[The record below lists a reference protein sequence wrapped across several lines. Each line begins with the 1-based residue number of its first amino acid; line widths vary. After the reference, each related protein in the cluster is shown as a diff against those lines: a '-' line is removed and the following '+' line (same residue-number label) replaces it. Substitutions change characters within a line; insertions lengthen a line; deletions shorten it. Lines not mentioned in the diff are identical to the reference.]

1 MDTPIGVPHFL
12 ATQYLRTKGI
22 QTSVPEWDRQFRLVC
37 VHHAEAEVAK
47 YLNEP
52 DSDIEPDVSE
62 QQAIKEVQET
72 VDTFDVGSRPRVSS
86 MPTITRAS
94 RIA

>member
-52 DSDIEPDVSE
+52 DSDIEPDVSQ

-72 VDTFDVGSRPRVSS
+72 VDTFDVVRWHRVRLCLQLRV
-86 MPTITRAS
+86 RA
-94 RIA
+94 RLA